1 MPNSLRFTL
10 TASDGSNI
18 LLIGAPASANK
29 LILTLTNV
37 YESSVIIQHVQP
49 GSTTQNFT
57 LSESAVLLYFN
68 GLMSNDV
75 VSGITLSES
84 NGWVLRS
91 FFDQQAG
98 QYLALVAQNDIVL
111 EPNDSLTILLDMPV
125 ISATT
130 AEGYFTARYL
140 NVLAGATES
149 ASQQLYMSLR
159 YPPRSSG
166 GSAAA
171 VLPLQAEFVGSNVI
185 YNDGRATTLRL
196 RLTNTDADPL
206 QPGGSRNPPPLFRLS
221 FVQFTAGSSSVAYP
235 AGVLLETSDAGAV
248 DVNITADQLYGNE
261 LTVTQDPGTSP
272 QTWKIYEYS
281 PSSDNNTLTGYVLGT
296 GAAANVELTINN
308 LKTKMPAGI
317 TSAVI
322 AYYNF
327 SGYPDGQVVA
337 EIEVQNPPAV
347 PTYPE
352 ISSLSVSES
361 KINIKKLFVNDL
373 LTPYAITVS
382 FDLSNANGYKLLVQ
396 GSSQLQTNSINSNSL
411 SCTVYISQTSV
422 IEVRAWDTNHN
433 YTSDYIVVEVDSVP
447 IGTIQMWSGSYHHL
461 PFGWYVCDGG
471 TYNDVL
477 TPNLRDRFIYAANQ
491 FNEGANGS
499 NSLNYTG
506 GQSTHTHSITI
517 PEHKG
522 IPTSSNG
529 SHHHTIACNSSN
541 DVDDDS
547 NSNGHHYYYGTS
559 GVSGGSIDTSSIGS
573 HSHTIDLSQ
582 QVITSDEA
590 SSLPPYYALYFI
602 MKCL

>member
-98 QYLALVAQNDIVL
+98 QYLALVTQNDIVL

-185 YNDGRATTLRL
+185 YNDGRPTTLKL

-206 QPGGSRNPPPLFRLS
+206 QPGGSRNPQPLFRLS
-221 FVQFTAGSSSVAYP
+221 FVQFTAGSSSVTYP

-248 DVNITADQLYGNE
+248 GINITADQLYGNE

-272 QTWKIYEYS
+272 QSWKICEES
-281 PSSDNNTLTGYVLGT
+281 TSAGYVLGT
-296 GAAANVELTINN
+296 GAAANVELTISN
-308 LKTKMPAGI
+308 LKTRMPAGV
-317 TSAVI
+317 TSAII

-337 EIEVQNPPAV
+337 EIEVRNPPV
-347 PTYPE
+347 LLPE
-352 ISSLSVSES
+352 ITVFTAVNSS
-361 KINIKKLFVNDL
+361 INIIHTGSQEFIYSINNATKAEFYVN
-373 LTPYAITVS
+373 
-382 FDLSNANGYKLLVQ
+382 GLLVSTSNQ
-396 GSSQLQTNSINSNSL
+396 NFNGADYITYLTINATSVCMLVASNSAN
-411 SCTVYISQTSV
+411 VKVSQS
-422 IEVRAWDTNHN
+422 
-433 YTSDYIVVEVDSVP
+433 IVVTVDTVP
-447 IGTIQMWSGSYHHL
+447 IGAIMMWSGSYQQL
-461 PFGWYVCDGG
+461 PFGWYICDGG
-471 TYNDVL
+471 TYHNVL
-477 TPNLRDRFIYAANQ
+477 TPNLRDRFIYGANQ
-491 FNEGANGS
+491 FNENYSQSDSLGFSGGNSSHNHSYTVSGQTFNVTGGGHRHYINFNGS
-499 NSLNYTG
+499 TAVQKGDTDSSANNYYHGENGSDSIEYTDG
-506 GQSTHTHSITI
+506 STDGNHTHTITANSYTQNT
-517 PEHKG
+517 
-522 IPTSSNG
+522 TSS
-529 SHHHTIACNSSN
+529 SN
-541 DVDDDS
+541 
-547 NSNGHHYYYGTS
+547 
-559 GVSGGSIDTSSIGS
+559 
-573 HSHTIDLSQ
+573 
-582 QVITSDEA
+582 
-590 SSLPPYYALYFI
+590 LPPYYALYFI
-602 MKCL
+602 MKCI

>member
-111 EPNDSLTILLDMPV
+111 EPNDSLTITLDMPV

-130 AEGYFTARYL
+130 ADGYFTARYL

-149 ASQQLYMSLR
+149 ASQQLFMTLR

-171 VLPLQAEFVGSNVI
+171 VLPLQAEFVGSNII
-185 YNDGRATTLRL
+185 YNDGRATTLTL

-206 QPGGSRNPPPLFRLS
+206 QPPGSRNPQPQFKLS
-221 FVQFTAGSSSVAYP
+221 FVQFSGNSTQAYNP
-235 AGVLLETSDAGAV
+235 GVLLASADAGSVSAEITQSQSYNNTLLV
-248 DVNITADQLYGNE
+248 DFDS
-261 LTVTQDPGTSP
+261 GTTP
-272 QTWKIYEYS
+272 QTWTIKEDT
-281 PSSDNNTLTGYVLGT
+281 SSSQSNNQLNKTPFGCVLGT
-296 GAAANVELTINN
+296 GASANVEITISN
-308 LKTKMPAGI
+308 LKTKMPAGV

-337 EIEVQNPPAV
+337 EIEVRNPPV
-347 PTYPE
+347 LQPE
-352 ISSLSVSES
+352 ILSFTPVNSS
-361 KINIKKLFVNDL
+361 INIIH
-373 LTPYAITVS
+373 T
-382 FDLSNANGYKLLVQ
+382 
-396 GSSQLQTNSINSNSL
+396 GSQEFFYSINNASKAEFYVNGILTSTLTQNFNGSNYYTYLTVNTTSVCMLVASNSDNVKV
-411 SCTVYISQTSV
+411 SQSIIVTV
-422 IEVRAWDTNHN
+422 DT
-433 YTSDYIVVEVDSVP
+433 VP
-447 IGTIQMWSGSYHHL
+447 IGAIMMWSGSYLSL
-461 PFGWYVCDGG
+461 PHGWYVCDGG
-471 TYNDVL
+471 TYNNVL
-477 TPNLRDRFIYAANQ
+477 TPNLRDRFIYGANQ
-491 FNEGANGS
+491 FNENYSQSDSLGFSGGNSSHNHSYTVSGQVFHISGGGHSHYINFNGS
-499 NSLNYTG
+499 TAVEKGDANSSANNYYHGENGSDSIEYTDG
-506 GQSTHTHSITI
+506 SNDGNHTHSITADSYTQNT
-517 PEHKG
+517 
-522 IPTSSNG
+522 TS
-529 SHHHTIACNSSN
+529 
-541 DVDDDS
+541 
-547 NSNGHHYYYGTS
+547 
-559 GVSGGSIDTSSIGS
+559 
-573 HSHTIDLSQ
+573 
-582 QVITSDEA
+582 E

-602 MKCL
+602 MKCI

>member
-18 LLIGAPASANK
+18 LLIGAPASVNK

-98 QYLALVAQNDIVL
+98 QYLALVAQNDIIL
-111 EPNDSLTILLDMPV
+111 EPNDSLTITLDMPV

-130 AEGYFTARYL
+130 ADGYFTARYL

-149 ASQQLYMSLR
+149 ASQQLFMTLR

-166 GSAAA
+166 GSVAA
-171 VLPLQAEFVGSNVI
+171 VLPLQAEFLGSNII
-185 YNDGRATTLRL
+185 YNDGRATTLTL

-206 QPGGSRNPPPLFRLS
+206 QPPGSRNPQPQFKLS
-221 FVQFTAGSSSVAYP
+221 FVQFSGNSTQAYDS
-235 AGVLLETSDAGAV
+235 GVLLASADAGSVSAEITQSYNNTLLV
-248 DVNITADQLYGNE
+248 DFDS
-261 LTVTQDPGTSP
+261 GTTP
-272 QTWKIYEYS
+272 QTWTIKENT
-281 PSSDNNTLTGYVLGT
+281 SSSQSNKTPLGCVLGT
-296 GAAANVELTINN
+296 GASANVEITISN
-308 LKTKMPAGI
+308 LKTKMPAGV

-337 EIEVQNPPAV
+337 EIEVRNPPAV
-347 PTYPE
+347 PTYPV
-352 ISSLSVSES
+352 ISSLSVSRS
-361 KINIKKLFVNDL
+361 KININQLYVNNVF
-373 LTPYAITVS
+373 TPYPITVS
-382 FDLSNANGYKLLVQ
+382 FNLSNANSYQLLVQ
-396 GSSQLQTNSINSNSL
+396 GSSQLQTNSISSNSL
-411 SCTVYISQTSV
+411 SCTAYISQTSV

-433 YTSDYIVVEVDSVP
+433 YTSDYIVVEVDAVP
-447 IGTIQMWSGSYHHL
+447 IGTIQMWSGSYQHL
-461 PFGWYVCDGG
+461 PHGWYVCDGG
-471 TYNDVL
+471 TYNNMV
-477 TPNLRDRFIYAANQ
+477 TPNLRDRFIYGANQ
-491 FNEGANGS
+491 FNENYSQSDSLGFSGGNSSHNHSYTVSGQVFHISGGGHSHYINFNGS
-499 NSLNYTG
+499 TAVEKGDANSSANNYYHGENGSDSIEYTDG
-506 GQSTHTHSITI
+506 SNDGNHTHSITADSYTQNT
-517 PEHKG
+517 
-522 IPTSSNG
+522 TS
-529 SHHHTIACNSSN
+529 
-541 DVDDDS
+541 
-547 NSNGHHYYYGTS
+547 
-559 GVSGGSIDTSSIGS
+559 
-573 HSHTIDLSQ
+573 
-582 QVITSDEA
+582 E

-602 MKCL
+602 MKCI